1 MARSVL
7 IRLGT
12 SRAFSR
18 RCPSRP
24 IHRGFVMPLP
34 HHRLRTWLGSVTCG
48 VLVAGLVSLTSGLHV
63 AAQPKAKNPDA
74 NPPGP
79 VGGPGKG
86 PNPPGPA
93 GGPGKGPN
101 PPGPVGGPG
110 KGPNPPGP
118 AGGPGK
124 GPNPPGPVGGPGRGP
139 NPPGPVGGPGAGVR
153 PIVIRRAIL
162 IPPVRAVGTSAGIHL
177 APVASVGTRNALQ
190 VTAINPGYTGLKVG
204 DVILGV
210 NGNWVTSE
218 VEMTDSIKKNPTAI
232 QLHVYD
238 NATSKVQTRKVA
250 GVQDSLGVTVRV
262 VQIDVQD

>member
-74 NPPGP
+74 
-79 VGGPGKG
+79 
-86 PNPPGPA
+86 
-93 GGPGKGPN
+93 N

>member
-34 HHRLRTWLGSVTCG
+34 HHRLRTRLGSVTCG

-74 NPPGP
+74 
-79 VGGPGKG
+79 
-86 PNPPGPA
+86 
-93 GGPGKGPN
+93 
-101 PPGPVGGPG
+101 
-110 KGPNPPGP
+110 
-118 AGGPGK
+118 
-124 GPNPPGPVGGPGRGP
+124 NPPGPVGGPGRGP